1 VRATLGLTELF
12 DLRRACR
19 SFRPDPVPR
28 DVLLRVV
35 DAASRAPTASNVPYR
50 QLMVVESRPVIRAVR
65 QIHPA
70 LQADPPALLI
80 VMTDVDLAIA
90 RVGPIGESS
99 SLIDSGAAG
108 ENAWLAALDEGLA
121 TGFTMISAMAGIRTI
136 LSLPESMRVDLIMP
150 LGYPSEPP
158 LPPTRARTRRHV
170 HLDQYGN
177 LHAGA

>member
-1 VRATLGLTELF
+1 VELAELLA
-12 DLRRACR
+12 LRRACR

-28 DVLLRVV
+28 DVLMRVV

-50 QLMVVESRPVIRAVR
+50 QLMLVESRAVIHAVR

-80 VMTDVDLAIA
+80 VLTDVELAIA

-108 ENAWLAALDEGLA
+108 ENAWFAAIDEGLA

-136 LSLPESMRVDLIMP
+136 LALPDAVRVDLIMP
-150 LGYPSEPP
+150 LGYPVDPP
-158 LPPTRARTRRHV
+158 APPVLARVQRPV
-170 HLDQYGN
+170 HLDQYGT

>member
-1 VRATLGLTELF
+1 MQLAELF
-12 DLRRACR
+12 ALRRACR
-19 SFRPDPVPR
+19 SFRPDPVSR

-50 QLMVVESRPVIRAVR
+50 QLMLVESRAVIRAVR

-80 VMTDVDLAIA
+80 VMTDVELAIA

-108 ENAWLAALDEGLA
+108 ENAWLASIDEGLA

-136 LSLPESMRVDLIMP
+136 LSLPESIRVDLIMP
-150 LGYPSEPP
+150 LGYPTEPP
-158 LPPTRARTRRHV
+158 APPARARAPRPV